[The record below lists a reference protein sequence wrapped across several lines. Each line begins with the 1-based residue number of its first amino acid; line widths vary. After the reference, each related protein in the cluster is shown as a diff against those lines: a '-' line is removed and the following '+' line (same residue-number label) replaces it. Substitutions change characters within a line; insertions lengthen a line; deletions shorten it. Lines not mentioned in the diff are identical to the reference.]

1 MYRLP
6 KMDDFNK
13 RRILECFGC
22 KYFEICE
29 RAVKEPKDN
38 SDGSCST
45 KTLFEEGVIN
55 AE

>member
-29 RAVKEPKDN
+29 RTVKEPKDN
-38 SDGSCST
+38 SDGSCFT